1 MKTPKAIAFDVDGT
15 LTEFGAWSIPLELRK
30 TLANLPIEIELALCS
45 GRPLFRQKE
54 RLQEILDASPNPE
67 AQRHRWTLI
76 TDNGCTANRWNESI
90 QDWSPLFELKWPEE
104 KISKATLTQKI
115 RRHLFNLMDVQERQ
129 FVVALLFPKWCY
141 RWPKMVQMMSTPLHR
156 RLKKLLTRLKLSHD
170 FSAESS
176 GLGSL
181 IFPIEAGK
189 GKAIKRWTQ
198 HLQISKEDTVCVG
211 DRPDIDGNDREF
223 LSGQFGHAFTVG
235 HTGLHAQAVLD
246 AQNRP
251 MKGPTAT
258 RHLLDQFL

>member
-15 LTEFGAWSIPLELRK
+15 LTEFGAWSIPIELRK
-30 TLANLPIEIELALCS
+30 TLANLPLHIELALCS
-45 GRPLFRQKE
+45 GRPLARQKE
-54 RLQEILDASPNPE
+54 RLQEILDASENPE
-67 AQRHRWTLI
+67 EQRHRWTLI
-76 TDNGCTANRWNESI
+76 TDNGCTANRWNEQA
-90 QDWSPLFELKWPEE
+90 QDWQLLFQIEWPEE
-104 KISKATLTQKI
+104 KISKSTLAQKI
-115 RRHLFNLMDVQERQ
+115 RRHFFHLMDVQERQ
-129 FVVALLFPKWCY
+129 FVVVLLFPRIY
-141 RWPKMVQMMSTPLHR
+141 FFPRITQMLAILAHR
-156 RLKKLLTRLKLSHD
+156 RLKKLLARLKVSNDLTT
-170 FSAESS
+170 ESS

-235 HTGLHAQAVLD
+235 HAGPQAQPVFD

-258 RHLLDQFL
+258 RHLLSQFR